1 MPQRPRDR
9 NIDEFLSRVRGRF
22 GERLKRVILFGS
34 RARGDYTEESDYD
47 FILVFDKVS
56 ENTREQLLDITSE
69 LILERGMVTTAFAL
83 SEEELKRYKWEPYII
98 NAQKEGVAL

>member
-47 FILVFDKVS
+47 FILVFDGKIDGIKAAVS
-56 ENTREQLLDITSE
+56 DVVLDMMIERRLGESDPSRRPDKSGLL
-69 LILERGMVTTAFAL
+69 L
-83 SEEELKRYKWEPYII
+83 S
-98 NAQKEGVAL
+98 V